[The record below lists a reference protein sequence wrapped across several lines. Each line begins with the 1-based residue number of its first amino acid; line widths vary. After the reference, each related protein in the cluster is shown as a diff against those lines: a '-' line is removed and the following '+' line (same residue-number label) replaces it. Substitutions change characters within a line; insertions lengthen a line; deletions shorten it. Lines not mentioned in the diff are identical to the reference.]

1 MGQRTSR
8 KRQPR
13 PLYFTR
19 EQLDDLCEK
28 IIFDFCM
35 ERYGQELNPVPT
47 EALLQLLEQHAHDV
61 DQLAELP
68 EGVHGVTHYY
78 WDRKPDVQI
87 AAELTRQHWRETR
100 RRSTITHECSH
111 AIQHAPLWRELG
123 PENPGDG
130 PVAQS
135 CRCEYTDDSHDQWDE
150 WMEWQARYMSGALLM
165 PKSRVCRLAQKLVRD
180 KGLKLPLEAG
190 SPSSVYLVEHVV
202 IAFHVSRDA
211 ATVRLK
217 QLSLIS

>member
-135 CRCEYTDDSHDQWDE
+135 CRCQYTDDSHDQWDD

-165 PKSRVCRLAQKLVRD
+165 PKSRVLRLAQKLARD
-180 KGLKLPLEAG
+180 GGLKLPLEAG

-202 IAFHVSRDA
+202 IAFQVSRDA

-217 QLSLIS
+217 QLGLIG